1 MLAVNTLRDR
11 PTLSRVRSIA
21 GLRDADGTGTGD
33 AAMYN
38 LGVVHLGTPMR
49 AWKNDATFV
58 WAADTNG
65 MHQRCSRKKQRGA
78 AEHQPIARG
87 CPQNGHRKDE
97 AFGKAWE
104 YLPESTSPPS
114 IEVNLR
120 FPGQYLDRETGLH
133 YNAMRQRRSHKTLQG
148 AAEHQPIARGC
159 PQHGHRKDNWN
170 RYYDPNTG
178 RYLTPDPL
186 AVRIPTHRDPIYSYA
201 FSNPMRFT
209 DPFGLYGTNDC
220 SYYAERCAESGG
232 AYYLLLRTGPV
243 LV

>member
-1 MLAVNTLRDR
+1 MVC
-11 PTLSRVRSIA
+11 
-21 GLRDADGTGTGD
+21 
-33 AAMYN
+33 N
-38 LGVVHLGTPMR
+38 LGVDHLGTPMR
-49 AWKNDATFV
+49 AWDNTASFV

-65 MHQRCSRKKQRGA
+65 
-78 AEHQPIARG
+78 
-87 CPQNGHRKDE
+87 
-97 AFGKAWE
+97 
-104 YLPESTSPPS
+104 
-114 IEVNLR
+114 
-120 FPGQYLDRETGLH
+120 
-133 YNAMRQRRSHKTLQG
+133 MRQRRSHKTLQG